1 MGEGSKGIAVSSR
14 GSENNWLG
22 ICEAHHVDFSPEED
36 RGGAAGEVVE
46 VEGGGEEGGCLEAQ
60 GPAASVRQAF
70 PSPHPKIS
78 PEKLD
83 LAILFLVPPAH
94 RGAATIFLK
103 PHPHPV
109 A

>member
-14 GSENNWLG
+14 DSENNRLG

-60 GPAASVRQAF
+60 EPTASVRQASSASRNLSRETR
-70 PSPHPKIS
+70 PSNFVS
-78 PEKLD
+78 C
-83 LAILFLVPPAH
+83 PPAH
-94 RGAATIFLK
+94 RDATTIFLK
-103 PHPHPV
+103 SHPHPV
-109 A
+109 E